1 MERKYGK
8 AATLAAQRKKD
19 EAIMRKSMAELC
31 YELPDMQL
39 EPGTTIVENVQK
51 VIVLTK
57 AIALRMDTIETK
69 YKARIE

>member
-39 EPGTTIVENVQK
+39 EPGTTIVENV
-51 VIVLTK
+51 
-57 AIALRMDTIETK
+57 
-69 YKARIE
+69 